1 LCSTAQER
9 RCGKQG
15 VAGEWIVGYTKCE
28 MMARAIE
35 EIEHTADW
43 AIRVRGRDLEELFVN
58 AALGMATLMADPQE
72 IEPGIERQVDL
83 EEYDTEALLV
93 SWLSELL
100 WFNEESD
107 AVFVRFEIKELTQ
120 TRLQATVW
128 GGLTASQWKH
138 IKAVTF
144 HDLEIIKADDGYEVT
159 VVFDV

>member
-1 LCSTAQER
+1 MIP
-9 RCGKQG
+9 G
-15 VAGEWIVGYTKCE
+15 
-28 MMARAIE
+28 AIE

-58 AALGMATLMADPQE
+58 TALGMAMLMADLE
-72 IEPGIERQVDL
+72 AVEPSVERQVEL
-83 EEYDTEALLV
+83 EEFDTETLLV

-107 AVFVRFEIKELTQ
+107 AVFVRFEIEKLTR
-120 TRLQATVW
+120 TRLEATVW
-128 GGLTASQWKH
+128 GVPASGQWKH

-144 HDLEIIKADDGYEVT
+144 HDLEILETDDGYKVT